1 MKQTKKDSAVGYA
14 LTNLISE
21 YVKDGV
27 AASTPMMSH
36 PCQEPKLE

>member
-1 MKQTKKDSAVGYA
+1 MKQTKKDSAVGNA

-27 AASTPMMSH
+27 AAWQKALP
-36 PCQEPKLE
+36 